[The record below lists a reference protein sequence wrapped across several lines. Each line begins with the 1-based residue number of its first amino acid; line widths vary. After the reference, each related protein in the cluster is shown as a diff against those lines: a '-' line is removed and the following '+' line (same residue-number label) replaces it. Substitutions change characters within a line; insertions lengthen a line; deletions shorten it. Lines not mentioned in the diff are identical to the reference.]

1 MTPKKVENVA
11 RLSRQQGVDGCNS
24 GVSVQQL
31 LLQCS
36 DLTAS
41 SSELLSAVR
50 VGAKIAAGRLQSFA
64 AGIQL
69 LVDVIASTQ
78 GIFLARP
85 SFAQLAF
92 HLSQL
97 SQCGHELYLATSR
110 SRLGKTKSSCRS
122 KWQ

>member
-24 GVSVQQL
+24 VVSVQQL

-50 VGAKIAAGRLQSFA
+50 VGTEITASCFQSFA
-64 AGIQL
+64 ASIQL
-69 LVDVIASTQ
+69 LIDVIASTQ

-85 SFAQLAF
+85 SFAQLAL

-97 SQCGHELYLATSR
+97 SQCGHQLLLAT
-110 SRLGKTKSSCRS
+110 L
-122 KWQ
+122 

>member
-1 MTPKKVENVA
+1 MTPKKVENVT

-24 GVSVQQL
+24 VVSVQQL

-50 VGAKIAAGRLQSFA
+50 VGAKIAAGRLQSFT
-64 AGIQL
+64 AGIPL

-78 GIFLARP
+78 GIFFTRP
-85 SFAQLAF
+85 SFAQLAP

-97 SQCGHELYLATSR
+97 S
-110 SRLGKTKSSCRS
+110 
-122 KWQ
+122 